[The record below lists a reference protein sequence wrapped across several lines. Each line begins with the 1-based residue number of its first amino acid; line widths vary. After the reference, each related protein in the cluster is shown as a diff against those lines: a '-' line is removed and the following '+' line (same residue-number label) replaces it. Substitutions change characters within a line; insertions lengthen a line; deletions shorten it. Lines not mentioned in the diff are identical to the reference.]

1 MINLF
6 DFQNDAKSFLLDKT
20 NDPNSKKRII
30 VKSPTGSGKTVI
42 LLDYIKDYLFYGN
55 EKQIFIWFTPG
66 KGDLEEQSKKRMEE
80 FIPNA
85 KTGNVHDVL
94 LQGFKPGYTYFI
106 NWEMITNKKNLAVK
120 ESENKNL
127 IERIIEAHRNQLSFI
142 TIIDEE
148 HLNNTKKADNILEVI
163 NAHREIRVS
172 ATTVKNPLAE
182 FYEIPE
188 EEVIN
193 SGLITKA
200 LHINQDV
207 GATEMDDLESE
218 TIYLLQKA
226 DEKRK
231 QIKSEYEK
239 IGENINPLVL
249 IQFPDMS
256 ESLIKHVEEYLN
268 DMGYSYKNKMLA
280 KWLSD
285 EKINIENVTENNAP
299 SNFLIMKQAIS
310 TGWDCPRAKILVK
323 LRENMTESFEIQTI
337 GRIRRMPNSKHYDND
352 VLDFCYLYTFD
363 EKYKEAVIQ
372 SGNAYE
378 VKKLFLKD
386 EYKNFE
392 LVKEYRNRDHDYG
405 VDEKLVFDR
414 AYDFF
419 YKKYKLSSKKEENKN
434 LLETYGYKMGTKVF
448 STFRT
453 GKFIKLKDIYDESIG
468 ENREIAYEVSTHDH
482 GIDCLHTVDIIKKI
496 TGLPSQKMRAILR
509 KLFDKI
515 TPSNKKILSLSNR
528 EWYAFMINNAYKLRD
543 DFVEMSSSNS
553 RQLQILPIKTEKW
566 KLPQEVFYNY
576 LPSESNIEEYTKN
589 VYKDYNT
596 SMITSQFRST
606 SEQLFENYLEGNDEI
621 DWYYKNGDTG
631 QQYLSIVYTTG
642 FNNEYLFYPDYILKK
657 KNGEIWIIETKGG
670 ERKGVSKNID
680 KQVENKFNAFKE
692 YAEKHKLNFGIVRD
706 KDTRLFINNTENVED
721 MDNPVWEIIDKKL

>member
-6 DFQNDAKSFLLDKT
+6 EFQNDAKSFLLDKT
-20 NDPNSKKRII
+20 NDPGSKKRII

-42 LLDYIKDYLFYGN
+42 LLDYIKDYLLYGN

-127 IERIIEAHRNQLSFI
+127 IERIVEAHRNQLSFI

-148 HLNNTKKADNILEVI
+148 HLNNTKKADDILEVI

-200 LHINQDV
+200 LYINQDV
-207 GATEMDDLESE
+207 DATEMDDLESE
-218 TIYLLQKA
+218 TIYLLKKA

-231 QIKSEYEK
+231 EIKREYEK

-256 ESLIKHVEEYLN
+256 ESLIEYVEECLSG
-268 DMGYSYKNKMLA
+268 MGYSYKNKMLS

-285 EKINIENVTENNAP
+285 EKINISNVTENNDS

-337 GRIRRMPNSKHYDND
+337 GRIRRMPNSKHYDNN

-363 EKYKEAVIQ
+363 EKYKDAVIK

-434 LLETYGYKMGTKVF
+434 LLETYGYKMGTEVF

-468 ENREIAYEVSTHDH
+468 ENREIAYEVSTHYH

-528 EWYAFMINNAYKLRD
+528 EWYAFMINNADKLRD

-589 VYKDYNT
+589 VYKDYNN

-642 FNNEYLFYPDYILKK
+642 FNKEYLFYPDYILKK

-706 KDTRLFINNTENVED
+706 KDTRLFINNTKYVED
-721 MDNPVWEIIDKKL
+721 MNDPVWEIIDKKL